1 MNDVALT
8 HAPDVRSALTSDGLI
23 TPTTPASLRNGSTAA
38 LRYDMARFTD
48 GDAHNKPRAAVERA
62 IDRIDAGALRDIA
75 EQRTRRWITNT
86 FDARELA
93 FAVPAESL
101 ALALDTKAEQLSSV
115 LADVEQ
121 IVRAIGRG
129 EEATVEIDAATDRLT
144 RHFERRADGAVATVS
159 LLYQVFD
166 SSAALF
172 SVSLLAERS
181 ELPRRNALAKTV
193 RQATADVTIGG
204 TNIKVGEVV
213 AVSLEADGFEF
224 GAGRHKCP
232 GEVLAQAIVD
242 GMLRALTAVD
252 LLLDDVELDGD
263 GRPTT
268 LPMQHR

>member
-1 MNDVALT
+1 MNAVTLT
-8 HAPDVRSALTSDGLI
+8 HSPDVRSALTSDDLV
-23 TPTTPASLRNGSTAA
+23 TPTTPASLGNGSTAA

-48 GDAHNKPRAAVERA
+48 GDVHNEPRAAVERA
-62 IDRIDAGALRDIA
+62 IARIDAGALRDMA
-75 EQRTRRWITNT
+75 EQRTRRWITNA

-93 FAVPAESL
+93 FAVPTEAL
-101 ALALDTKAEQLSSV
+101 ALALDTEAERLNLVLS
-115 LADVEQ
+115 DVER

-129 EEATVEIDAATDRLT
+129 EEVTVDVDAAADRLT
-144 RHFERRADGAVATVS
+144 NNFERHPDGAVAAVS

-172 SVSLLAERS
+172 SVSLLAERT

-193 RQATADVTIGG
+193 RRATADVAIGAK
-204 TNIKVGEVV
+204 NIKAGEVV

-242 GMLRALTAVD
+242 GMLRALTDVE
-252 LLLDDVELDGD
+252 LLLDGVELDGD